1 MGRVDMDGTNGKV
14 NLFTM
19 NAILRSM
26 TRFDHLLAEAEA
38 AVLITLVA
46 VMTLIVFLQVVYRY
60 ALIQPLYW
68 SEELARYLFVWVSIL
83 GATLGLQKRGHFG
96 LDFFYR
102 MLPGQ
107 QRRFLQFL
115 IHLFVGVVIF
125 VILIQGARL
134 VQATVLQKSPAM
146 EISMGWAYACLPV
159 GAALMAIHLFVIFLK
174 DWNNGTLE

>member
-1 MGRVDMDGTNGKV
+1 MGRVDMDGTYGKV

-60 ALIQPLYW
+60 VLIQPLYW

-83 GATLGLQKRGHFG
+83 GATLALQKRGHFG

-115 IHLFVGVVIF
+115 IHLFVGIVIF
-125 VILIQGARL
+125 VILIQGVRL
-134 VQATVLQKSPAM
+134 VQATILQKSPAM

-174 DWNNGTLE
+174 DWNYGTLE

>member
-1 MGRVDMDGTNGKV
+1 VAK
-14 NLFTM
+14 
-19 NAILRSM
+19 
-26 TRFDHLLAEAEA
+26 AEA

-60 ALIQPLYW
+60 ILVQPLHW

-102 MLPGQ
+102 MLPDQ
-107 QRRFLQFL
+107 KRRFLQFL
-115 IHLFVGVVIF
+115 IHLFMECVIL
-125 VILIQGARL
+125 VILIQGVKL

-146 EISMGWAYACLPV
+146 EISMSWAYACLPV
-159 GAALMAIHLFVIFLK
+159 GAGLMAIHLLVMMIK
-174 DWNNGTLE
+174 DSSKA